1 MLKSDTGGNK
11 GSCRCS
17 NCEHPC
23 CQQVSPEHVVKQL
36 QKVLSKEDVLGGVLG
51 VEMLHMIAEFIITY
65 PSGD

>member
-1 MLKSDTGGNK
+1 M
-11 GSCRCS
+11 
-17 NCEHPC
+17 
-23 CQQVSPEHVVKQL
+23 SPEHVVKRL